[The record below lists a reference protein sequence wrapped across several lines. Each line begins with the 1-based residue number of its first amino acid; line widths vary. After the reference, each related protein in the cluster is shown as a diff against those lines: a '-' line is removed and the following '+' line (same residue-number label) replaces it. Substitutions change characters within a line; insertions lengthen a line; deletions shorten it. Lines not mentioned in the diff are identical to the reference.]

1 MALNSD
7 VTLSYSVA
15 GDGPE
20 TLLMLH
26 GSNQSSSTFA
36 AQFQSSALKK
46 YKLIALDLPHHGHS
60 SSPAHASMLHFTTT
74 VAEFIKQ
81 TMTTPPLIVGLS
93 LGGHITLGLMA
104 SGIPMAGAVL
114 IATPP
119 AAKPINMAEMFRLD
133 GPMGLLYKNE
143 MSATEKQTLAKALYA
158 QQWNTEQELKDI
170 DLVAPFYRTHFPTS
184 LMAGEHIDEQE
195 FISRA
200 NCKTLIVTA
209 EYDHFVNNAHIVR
222 HLPPGAVYKNYQAGH
237 NLHQEAASQFNTD
250 LATFAAEVFQRRG

>member
-1 MALNSD
+1 MLKVMALNPS
-7 VTLSYSVA
+7 VTLSYRVA
-15 GDGPE
+15 GDGPQ

-26 GSNQSSSTFA
+26 GSNQSSATFA

-60 SSPAHASMLHFTTT
+60 TSPTQASMLHFTAT

-81 TMTTPPLIVGLS
+81 AISDPPLIVGLS
-93 LGGHITLGLMA
+93 LGGHVTLGLMA
-104 SGIPMAGAVL
+104 SGIPLAGAVL

-119 AAKPINMAEMFRLD
+119 AAKPINMADMFKLD
-133 GPMGLLYKNE
+133 GPMGLLYKND

-158 QQWNTEQELKDI
+158 KDWNTEQELRDI
-170 DLVAPFYRTHFPTS
+170 DLVAPFYRTHFPAS
-184 LMAGEHIDEQE
+184 LMAGNHIDEQE
-195 FISRA
+195 YISRA

-209 EYDHFVNNAHIVR
+209 EYDHFVNNAHILR

-237 NLHQEAASQFNTD
+237 NLHQEAASEFNTD
-250 LATFAAEVFQRRG
+250 LAAFAAEVF